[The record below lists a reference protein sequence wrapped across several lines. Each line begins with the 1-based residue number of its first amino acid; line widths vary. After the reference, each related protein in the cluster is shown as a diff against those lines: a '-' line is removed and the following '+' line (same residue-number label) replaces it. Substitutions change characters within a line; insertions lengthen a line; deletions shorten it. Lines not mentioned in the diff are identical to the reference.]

1 MISGEAGQWESPV
14 IPFIPY
20 PSSRHSELLGSTKL
34 KRDQKLVFGGPMC
47 DYETGVLVPILAVTI
62 HPQTGM
68 VYPVGGVHVCPVTRL
83 RQPIQIGFPMLDP
96 RTGNVVLITGVS
108 LDLHTGQYMCTLFL
122 LHAGIYIVLNIL
134 LETFKITKNNNQ
146 ITDIFGENNCL

>member
-1 MISGEAGQWESPV
+1 M

-20 PSSRHSELLGSTKL
+20 PLSHHSELLGPSKL
-34 KRDQKLVFGGPMC
+34 RSLQTGQKLVFGGPMY

-62 HPQTGM
+62 HPHTGM

-83 RQPIQIGFPMLDP
+83 QQPIQIGCPMLDA

-108 LDLHTGQYMCTLFL
+108 LDSHTGQYMCT
-122 LHAGIYIVLNIL
+122 
-134 LETFKITKNNNQ
+134 
-146 ITDIFGENNCL
+146 